1 MREPEKDPV
10 ARPRAE
16 PRAEPITKPLLRRME
31 LPDLPSVM
39 EIDAACLP
47 RPWSEAVWRE
57 ELRSPFSLY
66 LVLEEDL
73 RTEVGRGRRATRET
87 NNARFICAQIGVRH
101 VLGELHVTT
110 VAVRPER
117 RRIGYARSLIHAV
130 IAAFPEARY
139 VHLEVRPSNGSA
151 RTLYE
156 ALGFVITGRRGRYY
170 GDEDAL
176 LMTLDL
182 GEGPRQTSGVSHAPY
197 GPPPG
202 VA

>member
-1 MREPEKDPV
+1 MEMR
-10 ARPRAE
+10 
-16 PRAEPITKPLLRRME
+16 
-31 LPDLPSVM
+31 DLPSAM

-73 RTEVGRGRRATRET
+73 SAGTAHGTGPGRDARDLRDLRDFRGL
-87 NNARFICAQIGVRH
+87 RFIFGQIGVKH

-110 VAVRPER
+110 LAVRPER
-117 RRIGYARSLIHAV
+117 RRMGYARFLINAA
-130 IAAFPEARY
+130 IAAFPGARY
-139 VHLEVRPSNGSA
+139 VHLEVRPTNVPA

-156 ALGFVITGRRGRYY
+156 SLGFVTTALRRRYY

-182 GEGPRQTSGVSHAPY
+182 GEGR
-197 GPPPG
+197 
-202 VA
+202 